1 MTLCQ
6 SCPCR
11 TPLRPDPEKIRLA
24 REFCFEPPLDAGIRN
39 IIEVLV
45 ACGVETFE
53 SCEGGNG
60 HCYPEPTIRFESD
73 DSEGLRAVSIAMANG
88 LPVYALRRHGLFG
101 PGRSMGRGGR

>member
-1 MTLCQ
+1 MEIMTLCQ

-39 IIEVLV
+39 IVEVLV

-53 SCEGGNG
+53 SCEGAMGIATQSRQLDLKV
-60 HCYPEPTIRFESD
+60 TIQRD
-73 DSEGLRAVSIAMANG
+73 
-88 LPVYALRRHGLFG
+88 
-101 PGRSMGRGGR
+101 